1 MSQISRI
8 LAMCRSIYASVQVGK
23 RSIELTLFAVFH
35 LRVFFF
41 HISPLSISVVHLGS
55 LSLFRFFR
63 CLSPFPR
70 YRFLISTVYSR
81 QSKLKEAM
89 V

>member
-35 LRVFFF
+35 LRVFF

-55 LSLFRFFR
+55 LSLFRLFR